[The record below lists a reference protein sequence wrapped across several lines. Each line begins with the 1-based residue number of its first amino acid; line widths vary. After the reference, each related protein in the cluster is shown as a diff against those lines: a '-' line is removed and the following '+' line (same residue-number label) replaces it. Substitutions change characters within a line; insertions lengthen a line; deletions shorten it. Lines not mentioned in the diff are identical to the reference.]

1 MALPQSVL
9 FIDED
14 YIKRY
19 STINGSV
26 DPTFLEPRLIV
37 AQDKWIQPIL
47 GTNLYQTIQAAIVAD
62 NLTADQRTLLED
74 FIMRAT
80 LHWAVLEILPSMLY
94 KINNGA
100 LSTYSSEDSSP
111 ISRSELDRL
120 VEEQRNNAQF
130 YSERLIDYLCAN
142 NSLFPEY
149 NTRASND
156 QMFPIKGTV
165 YYEGGME
172 IG

>member
-1 MALPQSVL
+1 MPLPQSVL

-26 DPTFLEPRLIV
+26 DPTFLEPRLII

-47 GTNLYQTIQAAIVAD
+47 GTNLYQTIKAAIVAD
-62 NLTADQRTLLED
+62 NLSANQKTLLED

-80 LHWAVLEILPSMLY
+80 LHWAILEILPSMLY

-100 LSTYSSEDSSP
+100 LSTYNSEDSSP

-142 NSLFPEY
+142 SSLFPEY
-149 NTRASND
+149 NTRTSND
-156 QMFPIKGTV
+156 QMCPIKGTV

>member
-1 MALPQSVL
+1 MPLPQSVL

-26 DPTFLEPRLIV
+26 DPTFLEPRLII

-47 GTNLYQTIQAAIVAD
+47 GTNLYQTIKAAIVAD
-62 NLTADQRTLLED
+62 NLTTVQKTLLED

-80 LHWAVLEILPSMLY
+80 LHWAILEILPSMLY

-111 ISRSELDRL
+111 ITRSELDRL

-142 NSLFPEY
+142 SSLFPEY
-149 NTRASND
+149 NTRTSND
-156 QMFPIKGTV
+156 QMCPIKGTV

>member
-1 MALPQSVL
+1 MPLPQSVL

-26 DPTFLEPRLIV
+26 DPTFLEPRLII

-47 GTNLYQTIQAAIVAD
+47 GTNLYQTIKAAIVAD
-62 NLTADQRTLLED
+62 NLTTDQKTLLED

-80 LHWAVLEILPSMLY
+80 LHWAILEILPSMLY
-94 KINNGA
+94 KINNGS

-149 NTRASND
+149 NTRTSND
-156 QMFPIKGTV
+156 QMWPIKGTV

>member
-26 DPTFLEPRLIV
+26 DPTFLEPRLII

-47 GTNLYQTIQAAIVAD
+47 GTNLYQTIKAAIVAD
-62 NLTADQRTLLED
+62 NLTTDQKTLLQD

-80 LHWAVLEILPSMLY
+80 LHWTILEILPSMLY

-142 NSLFPEY
+142 SSLFPEY
-149 NTRASND
+149 NTRTSND
-156 QMFPIKGTV
+156 QMWPIKGTV

>member
-1 MALPQSVL
+1 MPLPQSVL

-26 DPTFLEPRLIV
+26 DPTFLEPRLII

-47 GTNLYQTIQAAIVAD
+47 GTNLYQTIKAAIVAD
-62 NLTADQRTLLED
+62 NLSANQKTLLED

-80 LHWAVLEILPSMLY
+80 LHWAILEILPSMLY

-100 LSTYSSEDSSP
+100 LSTYNSEDSAP

-142 NSLFPEY
+142 SSLFPEY
-149 NTRASND
+149 NTRTSND
-156 QMFPIKGTV
+156 QMCPIKGTV

>member
-26 DPTFLEPRLIV
+26 DPTFLEPRLIL

-47 GTNLYQTIQAAIVAD
+47 GTNLYQTIKAAILAN
-62 NLTADQRTLLED
+62 NLTAIQTTLLED

-80 LHWAVLEILPSMLY
+80 LHWALIEILPSLLY
-94 KINNGA
+94 KVNNGA
-100 LSTYSSEDSSP
+100 ISTYSSEDSSP

-142 NSLFPEY
+142 SSLFPEY
-149 NTRASND
+149 NTRTSND
-156 QMFPIKGTV
+156 QMCPIKGTV